1 MQNTKTII
9 ESILGYIGT
18 YMNFQPEKK
27 KLETFFKNV
36 YQLHSYLVAKHI
48 SGKILMKQI
57 TLVFSG
63 KERLS

>member
-27 KLETFFKNV
+27 NWRHFLKMYIN
-36 YQLHSYLVAKHI
+36 YI
-48 SGKILMKQI
+48 RI
-57 TLVFSG
+57 
-63 KERLS
+63 